1 MDTMVTD
8 FLSEGKRAVQAA
20 VDKCSQ
26 SGGGRVTVPQGTYKT
41 GKIHLSSNV
50 ELHLEEGSVLSFSS
64 VPEDYLPVVFTRWE
78 GMECYNYSP
87 LIYANGCRNIAVTG
101 KGRLVGNGSA
111 WWSWKSLQG
120 RAAEELCYAQSNGI
134 PPNERV
140 YGTREAAL
148 RPSFIQPV
156 NCRNVLL
163 EGFTVEDGPQWT
175 IHPVYCENVIVR
187 NVRVSTHGHNTDGLN
202 PDSCRNVLIEG
213 CVFDTGDDCIAVNS
227 GMNEDGWR
235 VGRPCENIE
244 IRDCEMNGGHGAI
257 VIGSAMSGGV
267 RNVYAHD
274 CVING
279 TMQGVR
285 LKSMRGR
292 GGYID
297 GVRIENIEINNVTDA
312 AVQINMFYEY
322 STVMPKSD
330 AAPELRNVEI
340 RNIKGRNAGTGIF
353 IKRLP
358 ERELENV
365 TLENIELT
373 ADNAVVCSDD
383 TVMKVKNIRI
393 EERKK

>member
-1 MDTMVTD
+1 MDTRVTD

-111 WWSWKSLQG
+111 WWGWKSLQG

-148 RPSFIQPV
+148 RPSLIQPV

-227 GMNEDGWR
+227 GMNEDG
-235 VGRPCENIE
+235 
-244 IRDCEMNGGHGAI
+244 
-257 VIGSAMSGGV
+257 
-267 RNVYAHD
+267 
-274 CVING
+274 
-279 TMQGVR
+279 
-285 LKSMRGR
+285 
-292 GGYID
+292 
-297 GVRIENIEINNVTDA
+297 
-312 AVQINMFYEY
+312 
-322 STVMPKSD
+322 
-330 AAPELRNVEI
+330 
-340 RNIKGRNAGTGIF
+340 
-353 IKRLP
+353 
-358 ERELENV
+358 
-365 TLENIELT
+365 
-373 ADNAVVCSDD
+373 
-383 TVMKVKNIRI
+383 
-393 EERKK
+393 